1 MHHYKQIIVDIS
13 LCINSI
19 FILLLYFLQEMLDI
33 FISTLICQFC
43 LTLKWSQFKVKPIFV
58 FLSIPALKGP

>member
-43 LTLKWSQFKVKPIFV
+43 LTLKWS
-58 FLSIPALKGP
+58 